1 MQSDSE
7 SDSESDGERFGKS
20 LKKAKPKTSPLFQ
33 IKWLR
38 VVCGELK
45 QPGVDL
51 CDINRLLKSR
61 FLGSTDEAQQIK
73 NRNTKA
79 AKAAVA
85 LDARLRW
92 CLTG

>member
-1 MQSDSE
+1 
-7 SDSESDGERFGKS
+7 
-20 LKKAKPKTSPLFQ
+20 
-33 IKWLR
+33 LR
-38 VVCGELK
+38 RAG
-45 QPGVDL
+45 
-51 CDINRLLKSR
+51 RLIMAVLE
-61 FLGSTDEAQQIK
+61 TDEAQQIK

>member
-1 MQSDSE
+1 MS
-7 SDSESDGERFGKS
+7 
-20 LKKAKPKTSPLFQ
+20 
-33 IKWLR
+33 
-38 VVCGELK
+38 
-45 QPGVDL
+45 
-51 CDINRLLKSR
+51 NRLLKSR